1 MYNVYVSLHFHMNI
15 KLCVQLN
22 IFISRPP
29 SRPPL
34 VSHFVLILFLWR
46 FLDVGIPS
54 KVQIIFEI
62 SDSQFLLFS
71 LKYYQI
77 KCSFIGNWYRRM
89 DCLYLNL
96 EVTLL

>member
-29 SRPPL
+29 L
-34 VSHFVLILFLWR
+34 VSHFVSILFLWR